1 MEIDSSDMSP
11 EDYSNYCNLIVNYVP
26 TTLTEEEFR
35 GVFEQ
40 YGELESAKLMVDKMT
55 KQSLGYGFVKY
66 TTPENALKAINELN
80 GKSLQSKTLK
90 VAYAKPPI
98 QYKNLYVSQ
107 MDPSITKEDLDAL
120 FSPYGKIVESRIL
133 TDKATQA
140 SKGVGFVHYET
151 RAQAEAAANAL
162 NGTLLPNMS
171 QPLRVKFANVM
182 SEKKNTRKTPGNF
195 TNNNNTNNTN
205 GRRKVNNLNNNN
217 AGGNAG
223 KQAKTFKKKTSAMM
237 R

>member
-66 TTPENALKAINELN
+66 TTPENAHKAINELN
-80 GKSLQSKTLK
+80 GKTLQTKTLK

-133 TDKATQA
+133 LDKTTQT

-182 SEKKNTRKTPGNF
+182 SEKKNVRKTPANF
-195 TNNNNTNNTN
+195 NNNNTN
-205 GRRKVNNLNNNN
+205 GRRKTNTTNTNT
-217 AGGNAG
+217 AQGGAG
-223 KQAKTFKKKTSAMM
+223 KQAKTFKKKTNAMM

>member
-40 YGELESAKLMVDKMT
+40 HGELESAKLMVDKMT
-55 KQSLGYGFVKY
+55 KASLGYGFVKY

-133 TDKATQA
+133 TDKTTQA

-182 SEKKNTRKTPGNF
+182 SEKKNVRKTPANF
-195 TNNNNTNNTN
+195 NNNNTN
-205 GRRKVNNLNNNN
+205 GRRKTNTTNTNT
-217 AGGNAG
+217 AQGGAG
-223 KQAKTFKKKTSAMM
+223 KQAKTFKKKTNAMM

>member
-11 EDYSNYCNLIVNYVP
+11 EDYANYCNLIVNYVP

-66 TTPENALKAINELN
+66 TTPENAHKAINELN
-80 GKSLQSKTLK
+80 GKVLQTKTLK

-133 TDKATQA
+133 TDKTTQA

-182 SEKKNTRKTPGNF
+182 SEKKTVRKTGTNF
-195 TNNNNTNNTN
+195 NNNNNASN
-205 GRRKVNNLNNNN
+205 GRRKTNTTNTT
-217 AGGNAG
+217 AQGNAG
-223 KQAKTFKKKTSAMM
+223 KQAKTFKKKTNAMM

>member
-26 TTLTEEEFR
+26 TTLSEEEFR

-40 YGELESAKLMVDKMT
+40 LGELESAKLMVDKNT

-80 GKSLQSKTLK
+80 GKSLQGKSLK

-133 TDKATQA
+133 LDKTTQA

-151 RAQAEAAANAL
+151 RAQAEAASNAL

-182 SEKKNTRKTPGNF
+182 TEKKNVRKTQTNF
-195 TNNNNTNNTN
+195 NNNNNNNTN
-205 GRRKVNNLNNNN
+205 GRRKTNTNTNN
-217 AGGNAG
+217 AQGGAG
-223 KQAKTFKKKTSAMM
+223 KQAKTFKKKTNAMM

>member
-11 EDYSNYCNLIVNYVP
+11 EDYANYCNLIVNYVP

-66 TTPENALKAINELN
+66 TTPENAHKAINELN
-80 GKSLQSKTLK
+80 GKTLQTKTLK

-133 TDKATQA
+133 LDKTTQT

-151 RAQAEAAANAL
+151 RAQAEAASNAL

-182 SEKKNTRKTPGNF
+182 TDKKNVGQRGKTP
-195 TNNNNTNNTN
+195 TNTNNSNFN
-205 GRRKVNNLNNNN
+205 GRRKTNSTNTSPL
-217 AGGNAG
+217 GGNAG
-223 KQAKTFKKKTSAMM
+223 KQAKTFKKKTNAMM